1 MSTSTTTP
9 ADEQT
14 ETTANDGAQDSGA
27 SPQVAPSDTDL
38 TEISG
43 VGNSKAEALIEE
55 GFTSVADVREASVEA
70 LTAVDGVSE
79 TRAQSFKDSIEE
91 SDEDADADDSPA
103 DADDTSDESES
114 DDTEDNSDENIDD
127 DESGD
132 SEDAESDAKAD
143 DDKEANSQHSS
154 SETGPIGGHD
164 AVPKAEGSPGLFE
177 AAIEQSY
184 LVSLFKRIKVHGDE
198 CKLHVNEEGVR
209 AIIVDPANVSMG
221 DQDLGARAFERLDA
235 DGGILGINVDRILEV
250 LNLADSSS
258 DLVQLSLDPA
268 TRKLKVAIEGLEA
281 TLALIDP
288 DSIRTEPELPDL
300 QLPTEADLE
309 MEPLKRGLTAADMVS
324 DHVKV
329 SSDPEAEAV
338 FIEAEG
344 DTDEVSHTIDDD
356 DYNALVTG
364 HEANTSIF
372 SLDYLKDMKKPID
385 GSTEVTIKFG
395 SEFPLLMH
403 HEFADGHGRCDM
415 MVAPRIQGD

>member
-14 ETTANDGAQDSGA
+14 ETTANDDAQDGGA

-43 VGNSKAEALIEE
+43 VGGSKAEALIEE

-91 SDEDADADDSPA
+91 SDEDADDSPA
-103 DADDTSDESES
+103 DADNTSDESEA
-114 DDTEDNSDENIDD
+114 DNAEDNSDEALND

-132 SEDAESDAKAD
+132 SEDSEAD
-143 DDKEANSQHSS
+143 DDEEADSQHSS

-209 AIIVDPANVSMG
+209 AVIVDPANVSMG

-250 LNLADSSS
+250 LDLADSSS

-309 MEPLKRGLTAADMVS
+309 MEPLKRGLSAADMVS

-344 DTDEVSHTIDDD
+344 DTDEVSHTIGDD